1 MKNLCDPALA
11 KYRIRHPMGE
21 VPDELRAY
29 AGAFVIPA
37 GTAFN
42 RGELRVIVSRG
53 GDVWGAEAGARWDH
67 VSVSRCDRCP
77 TWQEMCLVKDMFFKP
92 DEVAMQL
99 HPVAEY
105 INNHPFCL
113 HLWRPL
119 DAEIPLPPSI
129 LVGLPEL
136 NPRSAVA

>member
-1 MKNLCDPALA
+1 MKNLCLPEID
-11 KYRIRHPMGE
+11 KYRIAHPMGD

-29 AGAFVIPA
+29 VGAFHVPNARTEGRSALMVIA
-37 GTAFN
+37 
-42 RGELRVIVSRG
+42 SRG
-53 GDVWGAEAGARWDH
+53 GEIHKPEQGWNWDH
-67 VSVSRCDRCP
+67 VSVSRPDRCP
-77 TWQEMCLVKDMFFKP
+77 TWPEMCWVKDLFFKP

-119 DAEIPLPPSI
+119 DATVPLPPSI

-136 NPRSAVA
+136 NL